1 MMPAA
6 TSHHGRVDASQR
18 LTVVIVSYNCR
29 ELLRACLTS
38 LEQQT
43 IAADLH
49 VVVVD
54 NASTDGTPQMVRAQF
69 PAFSLIANTRNEGF
83 GRASNAGLSRGGS
96 GPVLMLNPDTV
107 LPPDGL
113 ARALTALRERPSV
126 GILGVR
132 LVQVDGTVDHASR
145 RQIPTPASSVAY
157 MLKLDRWL
165 HRARTGTAYTDPAAY
180 DTEGVVGAVNGA
192 FMLLRAEVV
201 RTVGGFDEDFW
212 MYGEDLDLC
221 LRTTQA
227 GWDVYYWPGLEVVHV
242 KGGSSGKARSLRV
255 NWAFHSAMWIFYRKH
270 FRSTYGPF
278 MSALVGGGIAVKFL
292 LSLTRS
298 AMVRG
303 LAGTRSRR
311 NVGIR

>member
-1 MMPAA
+1 MAMP
-6 TSHHGRVDASQR
+6 VASRDPGSGKGFPR
-18 LTVVIVSYNCR
+18 LTVIIVSYNCR
-29 ELLRACLTS
+29 ELLRACLSS

-43 IAADLH
+43 VAAD
-49 VVVVD
+49 VEVIVVD
-54 NASTDGTPQMVRAQF
+54 NASADGTPEMVTSDF
-69 PAFSLIANTRNEGF
+69 PGVTLIANTENVGF
-83 GRASNAGLSRGGS
+83 GRASNAGLALVGS
-96 GPVLMLNPDTV
+96 GDVLMLNPDTV

-113 ARALTALRERPSV
+113 ARALDALHERPSV

-132 LVQVDGTVDHASR
+132 LVQLDGTVDHASR
-145 RQIPTPASSVAY
+145 RQIPTPASSAAY
-157 MLKLDRWL
+157 MLKLRGRG
-165 HRARTGTAYTDPAAY
+165 RAAYTDPTAF

-192 FMLLRAEVV
+192 FMLLREDVV

-242 KGGSSGKARSLRV
+242 KGGSSGKARSPRV

-270 FRSTYGPF
+270 FLSVYGPF
-278 MSALVGGGIAVKFL
+278 TTVLVGGGIAAKFF

-298 AMVRG
+298 ALVRS
-303 LAGTRSRR
+303 LTRARSLRFAGDR
-311 NVGIR
+311 